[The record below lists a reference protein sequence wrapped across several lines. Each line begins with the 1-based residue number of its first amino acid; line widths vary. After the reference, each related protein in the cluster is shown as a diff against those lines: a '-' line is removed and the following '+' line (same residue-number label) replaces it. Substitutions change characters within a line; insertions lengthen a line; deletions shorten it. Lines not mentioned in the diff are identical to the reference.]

1 MHDATDD
8 DNPDSGDESATEP
21 GAVKLMTPERYSEIL
36 DTAIDEV
43 LAETSG
49 RAT

>member
-1 MHDATDD
+1 MHDATNT
-8 DNPDSGDESATEP
+8 DNPPPGDESATEP
-21 GAVKLMTPERYSEIL
+21 GAVKLMTPERYSKIV